1 MLWRPDGRLARD
13 LPPERKMFPLIMR
26 RRNEAAVYYDVNAD
40 ATKLEPMIAA
50 WNEAHPDAQISP
62 FHVVVWALVE
72 TLEIRPNLNRFVAGG
87 RIWDRDGI
95 HISYAVKANLD
106 DDTSPLITVKR
117 RLQAGRPFADT
128 VKLLR
133 GDQASARSSKK
144 GASATEVEMRA
155 MGCLPVVVQ
164 RFIYELYRGLDGLG
178 LIPAPLLRGDPLY
191 TSACV
196 ANLGSIGL
204 DPVYHHLFE
213 HGTGS
218 VFCVVG
224 KLGDAVVAG
233 QAEPSASGA
242 HVRAPQPVVRR
253 TLPLRFTLDERVCD
267 GLYMQR
273 ALQAFQGLVEDPSLA
288 LGAGDPGAPA

>member
-1 MLWRPDGRLARD
+1 
-13 LPPERKMFPLIMR
+13 MFPLIMR
-26 RRNEAAVYYDVNAD
+26 GRNEAAVYYDVAVD
-40 ATKLEPMIAA
+40 ATRLEPAIEA
-50 WNEAHPDAQISP
+50 WNQANPELEISP

-72 TLEIRPNLNRFVAGG
+72 TLEIRPHLNRFVAGG

-95 HISYAVKANLD
+95 HISYAVKKDLA

-128 VKLLR
+128 VKHLR
-133 GDQASARSSKK
+133 GDADSARKGK
-144 GASATEVEMRA
+144 GASSGIELEMKA
-155 MGCLPVVVQ
+155 MGCLPVTIQ
-164 RFIYELYRGLDGLG
+164 RLVYGLYKGFDGLG
-178 LIPAPLLRGDPLY
+178 LIPAPLLKGDPLY

-204 DPVYHHLFE
+204 EPVYHHLFE

-218 VFCVVG
+218 IFCVVG

-233 QAEPSASGA
+233 KAEPSASGA
-242 HVRAPQPVVRR
+242 HLRAPQPVVRR

-273 ALQAFQGLVEDPSLA
+273 ALQAFQELVEDPSLA
-288 LGAGDPGAPA
+288 LGAGPEAPPAG